1 MSQSSS
7 DPGHIERDLDQTR
20 ARLDSRLSELQDRL
34 SPGQMLDDVMAYFRG
49 SEGADFGRNLLESVR
64 GNPLPAAV
72 TSIGLAW
79 LMATN
84 PKSGVAGQ
92 PATTSGGGVR
102 VYPRSSAFDDGG
114 HAAMTERLS
123 SAEQEIARNPYEEEH
138 VYTARLD
145 QARGQAIGLARHA
158 QETTESFGQRV
169 RDVLGSAAGS
179 LGATA
184 HDLRDQAGAAAGAA
198 GSAASSLGVGL
209 KNSAQSAGGAAQTA
223 AQWAGSTVSQG
234 GQAAGQAGGNLLAA
248 LTDSPVLLGALGV
261 AAGALLGAL
270 LPQSEKEGAALG
282 DVASQARDTAR
293 TLAQQAVDGG
303 THVTQAVLDAGRD
316 SADAHGLTGGKSVGQ
331 LVDAALSGNL
341 AGEARKAATE
351 VLKAGDEAVRKE
363 LPEQSRGASE

>member
-79 LMATN
+79 LMATSS
-84 PKSGVAGQ
+84 KGGTTGQ
-92 PATTSGGGVR
+92 TATTSSGVR
-102 VYPRSSAFDDGG
+102 VSPKSSAFGDGG
-114 HAAMTERLS
+114 HEAMTERLR
-123 SAEQEIARNPYEEEH
+123 SAEQEVTRTPYEEEH
-138 VYTARLD
+138 AYTARLD

-158 QETTESFGQRV
+158 QETTESFGQRI
-169 RDVLGSAAGS
+169 RDVLASAAGS
-179 LGATA
+179 LGVTA
-184 HDLRDQAGAAAGAA
+184 HDLRDQAGAATGTV
-198 GSAASSLGVGL
+198 GGAASSLGANL
-209 KNSAQSAGGAAQTA
+209 KSGAQSAGGAAQSA
-223 AQWAGSTVSQG
+223 AQWAGGTLSQG
-234 GQAAGQAGGNLLAA
+234 GQAAGQAGGNPLAA

-270 LPQSEKEGAALG
+270 LPQSEKEGAALD

-303 THVTQAVLDAGRD
+303 THVTQAVLDAGRG
-316 SADAHGLTGGKSVGQ
+316 SADAHGLAGGKSVGQ
-331 LVDAALSGNL
+331 LVDAALSGDL
-341 AGEARKAATE
+341 AGEAKKAASE
-351 VLKAGDEAVRKE
+351 ILKAGDDAVRKE
-363 LPEQSRGASE
+363 LPEQNQSGPK